1 MQVKCAL
8 VQMGFSTDTEENVA
22 RAAEFVREAGR
33 AGAKIISLP
42 ELAQNIYFCYELNRE
57 RFALAETIP
66 GPSTKVISEAA
77 RDADAYVVF
86 PMYERGDDGQLYNT
100 AAFIDRTG
108 EIVGTYRKNIIP
120 LMEFEGVTGMEKF
133 YFRPGNTGYPVFD
146 TDLGVKVGV
155 TICYERHFPEGP
167 RTLALNGAD
176 IIFVP
181 TATPAGKYMWD
192 LELRAMAVANLLW
205 VGGINR
211 VGRDRGGS
219 DMDFYGSSMFSA
231 PNGEVV
237 AQADDRDEAIV
248 YATIDTELS
257 HRLREEW
264 GFFRDRRPELYGQIT
279 TP

>member
-100 AAFIDRTG
+100 AAFIDRSG

-133 YFRPGNTGYPVFD
+133 YF
-146 TDLGVKVGV
+146 
-155 TICYERHFPEGP
+155 
-167 RTLALNGAD
+167 
-176 IIFVP
+176 
-181 TATPAGKYMWD
+181 
-192 LELRAMAVANLLW
+192 
-205 VGGINR
+205 
-211 VGRDRGGS
+211 
-219 DMDFYGSSMFSA
+219 
-231 PNGEVV
+231 
-237 AQADDRDEAIV
+237 
-248 YATIDTELS
+248 LS
-257 HRLREEW
+257 LIH
-264 GFFRDRRPELYGQIT
+264 I
-279 TP
+279 